1 MVIFF
6 DIDGTIIDDQTH
18 QIPPSTIR
26 AVERLREKGHIPI
39 INTGRAFFQVDPRVK
54 QMAFRGFACGCGM
67 EVQLDGAWLV
77 WAKPSLALRQKS
89 VLCSRKYHM
98 CSFYETGDGG
108 ILLDGEHSVHPIMSR
123 EVERLRQAGFP
134 IHELS
139 QEGEPDFVKFVT
151 FLGAGGD
158 AAGFKR
164 ELEEDYT
171 IIDRENGMY
180 ELVLK
185 GFSKAAGM
193 ELILRHLGVDA
204 KDTLAIGDSTN
215 DLPMFRLAG
224 HTVCMG
230 GGMDEVK
237 RLCEYVTDPVME
249 DGIEKALEHYEL
261 I

>member
-77 WAKPSLALRQKS
+77 QAKPSLALRQKS

-249 DGIEKALEHYEL
+249 DGIEKALEHYGL

>member
-26 AVERLREKGHIPI
+26 AVERLRKKGHIPI

-77 WAKPSLALRQKS
+77 RAKPSLALRQKS

-108 ILLDGEHSVHPIMSR
+108 ILQDGEHSVHPIMSR

-249 DGIEKALEHYEL
+249 DGIEKALEHYGL

>member
-18 QIPPSTIR
+18 QIPASAVH
-26 AVERLREKGHIPI
+26 AVERLAEKGHIPI
-39 INTGRAFFQVDPRVK
+39 INTGRPFFQVDSRIK

-67 EVQLDGAWLV
+67 EVLLDGDWLV
-77 WAKPSLALRQKS
+77 RAKPDLPLRRKS
-89 VLCSRKYHM
+89 VEVSRRCRM
-98 CSFYETGDGG
+98 CSFYETEDGG
-108 ILLDGEHSVHPIMSR
+108 ILLDGARSVHPIMSA
-123 EVERLRQAGFP
+123 EVERLRRAGFP
-134 IHELS
+134 IHQLEE
-139 QEGEPDFVKFVT
+139 EGEPDFVKFVS
-151 FLGAGGD
+151 FAGEGGD
-158 AAGFKR
+158 VAGFKKA
-164 ELEEDYT
+164 LEEDYT

-204 KDTLAIGDSTN
+204 EDTLAIGDSTN
-215 DLPMFRLAG
+215 DLPMFRLAK

-230 GGMDEVK
+230 SGMDEVK
-237 RLCEYVTDPVME
+237 QLCQYVTDSVMA
-249 DGIEKALEHYEL
+249 DGIEKALKHYGL

>member
-1 MVIFF
+1 M
-6 DIDGTIIDDQTH
+6 
-18 QIPPSTIR
+18 
-26 AVERLREKGHIPI
+26 
-39 INTGRAFFQVDPRVK
+39 K

-77 WAKPSLALRQKS
+77 RAKPSLALRQKS

-123 EVERLRQAGFP
+123 EVERLRQVGFP

-249 DGIEKALEHYEL
+249 DGIEKALEHYGL

>member
-67 EVQLDGAWLV
+67 EVQLDRAWLV
-77 WAKPSLALRQKS
+77 RAKPSLALRQKS

-249 DGIEKALEHYEL
+249 DGIEKALEHYGL

>member
-26 AVERLREKGHIPI
+26 AVERLRKKGHIPI

-77 WAKPSLALRQKS
+77 RAKPSLALRQKS

-123 EVERLRQAGFP
+123 EVERLWQAGFP

-249 DGIEKALEHYEL
+249 DGIEKALEHYGL

>member
-18 QIPPSTIR
+18 EIPPSAIQ
-26 AVERLREKGHIPI
+26 AVEQLKENGHIPI
-39 INTGRAFFQVDPRVK
+39 INTGRPFLQVDPRIK

-67 EVQLDGAWLV
+67 EVLLDGNWLV
-77 WAKPSLALRQKS
+77 RAKPDPALRRKS
-89 VLCSRKYHM
+89 VEISRKYKM
-98 CSFYETGDGG
+98 CSFYETQDGG
-108 ILLDGEHSVHPIMSR
+108 ILLDGAHSVHPVMSK
-123 EVERLRQAGFP
+123 EVERLRRAGFP
-134 IHELS
+134 IHHLED
-139 QEGEPDFVKFVT
+139 EKEPDFVKFVT
-151 FLGAGGD
+151 FAGEGGD
-158 AAGFKR
+158 VAGFKS
-164 ELEEDYT
+164 EMEKDFT
-171 IIDRENGMY
+171 IIDRENWMF

-204 KDTLAIGDSTN
+204 EHTLAIGDSTN
-215 DLPMFRLAG
+215 DLPMLRLAG

-237 RLCEYVTDPVME
+237 ELCDYVTAPVME
-249 DGIEKALEHYEL
+249 DGIEKALKHYRL

>member
-1 MVIFF
+1 M
-6 DIDGTIIDDQTH
+6 
-18 QIPPSTIR
+18 
-26 AVERLREKGHIPI
+26 ERLREKGHIPI

-67 EVQLDGAWLV
+67 EVQLDRAWLV
-77 WAKPSLALRQKS
+77 RAKPSLALRQKS

-249 DGIEKALEHYEL
+249 DGIEKALEHYGL

>member
-77 WAKPSLALRQKS
+77 RAKPSLALRQKS

-123 EVERLRQAGFP
+123 EVERLRQVGFP

-224 HTVCMG
+224 HAVCMG

-249 DGIEKALEHYEL
+249 DGIEKALEHYGL

>member
-67 EVQLDGAWLV
+67 EVRLDGAWLV
-77 WAKPSLALRQKS
+77 RAKPSLALRQKS

-134 IHELS
+134 IHQLS

-151 FLGAGGD
+151 FSGAGGD

-193 ELILRHLGVDA
+193 ELILRRLGVDA

-249 DGIEKALEHYEL
+249 DGIEKALEHYGL